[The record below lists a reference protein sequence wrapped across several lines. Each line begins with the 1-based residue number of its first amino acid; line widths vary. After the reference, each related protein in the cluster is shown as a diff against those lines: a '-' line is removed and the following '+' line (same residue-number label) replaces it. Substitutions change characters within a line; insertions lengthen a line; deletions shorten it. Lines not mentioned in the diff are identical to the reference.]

1 MFEIANFLSR
11 VNLEDGATQ
20 DEFIKTMEG
29 LEDQD
34 DSLVLLDPEDID
46 RVFET
51 HEKATFG
58 RIIINKT
65 AAGIGISDIPAWLK
79 EPESECSVVCLFIT
93 GDLDLIEGYD
103 AAEQVR
109 GLLPEKTDVL
119 FTLKQTDDPDIKTC
133 VLAA

>member
-1 MFEIANFLSR
+1 MFEISNLLRR
-11 VNLEDGATQ
+11 VNLEDGVTH
-20 DEFIKTMEG
+20 DEFIKIMEN

-34 DSLVLLDPEDID
+34 DSLVLLDPEDIG

-58 RIIINKT
+58 RININKT
-65 AAGIGISDIPAWLK
+65 AAGIGISDFPAWLK
-79 EPESECSVVCLFIT
+79 EQESECSVVCLFIT

-103 AAEQVR
+103 AAEQVS

>member
-1 MFEIANFLSR
+1 MFEIPNLLMR

-34 DSLVLLDPEDID
+34 DSLVLLDPEDVG

-58 RIIINKT
+58 RININKA
-65 AAGIGISDIPAWLK
+65 AAGIGISDIPSWLK
-79 EPESECSVVCLFIT
+79 ETETEYDMVCLFIT
-93 GDLDLIEGYD
+93 GHLDLIEGYD

-119 FTLKQTDDPDIKTC
+119 FTLKQTDDPDIKIC

>member
-34 DSLVLLDPEDID
+34 DSLVLLDPEDIG

-58 RIIINKT
+58 RMEIKKT
-65 AAGIGISDIPAWLK
+65 ASGIAIPDIPAWLK
-79 EPESECSVVCLFIT
+79 ETETEYDMVCLFIT
-93 GDLDLIEGYD
+93 GDLDLIEGYE